1 MSILTSLYDGLKD
14 NERVKDLGFGVL
26 GGVISIL
33 GTRLLTGVKESRE
46 FDEDYFDEEP
56 DYPNY
61 GDRIEDD

>member
-1 MSILTSLYDGLKD
+1 MSIFTTLYDGLKD

-46 FDEDYFDEEP
+46 FEDDEE
-56 DYPNY
+56 N
-61 GDRIEDD
+61 EDD

>member
-14 NERVKDLGFGVL
+14 NERIKDLGFGVL

-46 FDEDYFDEEP
+46 FDDEDFED
-56 DYPNY
+56 
-61 GDRIEDD
+61 GIEDD

>member
-46 FDEDYFDEEP
+46 FDENEDYED
-56 DYPNY
+56 
-61 GDRIEDD
+61 GIEDD

>member
-1 MSILTSLYDGLKD
+1 MSIFTSLYDGLKD

-46 FDEDYFDEEP
+46 FEDEE
-56 DYPNY
+56 Y
-61 GDRIEDD
+61 EDD

>member
-14 NERVKDLGFGVL
+14 NERVNDLAFGVL

-46 FDEDYFDEEP
+46 FDDEDFED
-56 DYPNY
+56 
-61 GDRIEDD
+61 GIEDD